1 MTETLPLID
10 SPAPGVTLLWHD
22 GQAISAAHFEAEAQ
36 ALAAT
41 LPQRQYVLNL
51 CEDRHAFML
60 AFTAAMLRS
69 QVSLLPPNR
78 SPEMIRQVTGEYTD
92 TYVLHDQDVAP
103 AGLEAIRVGVGSLRT
118 GMAATAAKAARIP
131 ATQTAVLAFTSGS
144 TGQVKPNL
152 KTWGALHCSTQQ
164 AAARFLAGLA
174 KPANIVATVPPQHMY
189 GLETSIL
196 LPLQANAAVHSGRPF
211 YPDDVR
217 AALEAVPAPRVLVT
231 TPVHLRACV
240 KAGISFPPV
249 EFIISATA
257 PLAVELAAEAEA
269 CFAAP
274 VREIYG
280 CTEAGQMA
288 SRRTT
293 ESDIWHM
300 YDGMTMTLNDDCA
313 CVTGPQLAEA
323 VVLQDIIET
332 RGENRFVLRGR
343 NTDMVIIAGKRASLG
358 DLNHKLLQIPGVVD
372 AVVFQPDADSGPVER
387 LAALVVA
394 PTLSREHIV
403 ARLGECIDPVFLPR
417 PLLLVEKLPR
427 NETSKLPRQALLELL
442 RSAGR

>member
-10 SPAPGVTLLWHD
+10 GHAPDATLLWHG
-22 GQAISAAHFEAEAQ
+22 GQAVSAARFEAEAQ
-36 ALAAT
+36 ALAVT
-41 LPQRQYVLNL
+41 LPECRYVLNL
-51 CEDRHAFML
+51 CEDRYAFML
-60 AFTAAMLRS
+60 AFAAALLRS
-69 QVSLLPPNR
+69 QISLLPPNR
-78 SPEMIRQVTGEYTD
+78 SPDMIRQVTGEYAGA
-92 TYVLHDQDVAP
+92 YVLHDQHDAP
-103 AGLEAIRVGVGSLRT
+103 AGLAAVRVSVAGLPT
-118 GMAATAAKAARIP
+118 NAAVPVSMPAQIP
-131 ATQTAVLAFTSGS
+131 AAQTAVLAFTSGS
-144 TGQVKPNL
+144 TGQVKANL
-152 KTWGALHCSTQQ
+152 KTWGSLHRSTQM
-164 AAARFLAGLA
+164 AAIRFLRGTDA
-174 KPANIVATVPPQHMY
+174 PANLVVTVPPQHMY

-196 LPLQANAAVHSGRPF
+196 LPLQANAAVYSGRPF

-217 AALEAVPAPRVLVT
+217 AALEAVPPPRVLVT

-257 PLAVELAAEAEA
+257 PLAVELAVEAEA
-269 CFAAP
+269 LFDAP

-293 ESDIWHM
+293 EGDVWQL

-313 CVTGPQLAEA
+313 TVTGPQLAEA
-323 VVLQDIIET
+323 VILQDVIEA
-332 RGENRFVLRGR
+332 RGENRFALRGR

-358 DLNHKLLQIPGVVD
+358 DLNHKLLQINGVID
-372 AVVFQPDADSGPVER
+372 AVVFQPDADTGPVER

-394 PTLSREHIV
+394 PTLSREQI
-403 ARLGECIDPVFLPR
+403 AAQLSECIDPVFLPR
-417 PLLLVEKLPR
+417 PLVLVKALPR